1 MPVLMFDIVLVF
13 LLLIA
18 FKTAVFLILE
28 GLNLRYLTRMSAAER
43 ELPESVRG
51 IMDDATFARSVD
63 YTRAKSQF
71 SSVSALYDALV
82 LVLILSLGI
91 IPWLYHSLTGIF
103 GYGLFGQSSVFI
115 FIIFILGLPSLPFNW
130 WNTFKLEEA
139 FGFNKSSLKLWFSD
153 QIKGL
158 LLSLIIGIPLLMALM
173 RIVEGMGELW
183 WLWAFAFFWA
193 FQVVMMVLYPM
204 FILPLFNKL
213 EPMEEG
219 KIKDRLLALG
229 DRCGFKSKTILVMDG
244 SKRSGHSNA
253 FFTGFGRFRR
263 IVLYDTLIEQM
274 EIVELEAVLAHEIGH
289 YKCGH
294 IPKRLFF
301 SAFTTF
307 LMFALIGW
315 LIGAEWIF
323 NSLQFD
329 IEEMGSSLFIPAFLI
344 LYIFG
349 GLFSFWL
356 SPLDCLWSRKHEYEA
371 DAFAQNAMREGD
383 SLKSALRKLYKE
395 NLSNLLP
402 HPFYSSFYYS
412 HPTLVERES
421 ALREG

>member
-1 MPVLMFDIVLVF
+1 
-13 LLLIA
+13 
-18 FKTAVFLILE
+18 
-28 GLNLRYLTRMSAAER
+28 MSAAER

-71 SSVSALYDALV
+71 SSVSALYDALL

-91 IPWLYHSLTGIF
+91 IPWLYHSLSGIF

-219 KIKDRLLALG
+219 EIKDRLLALG

>member
-1 MPVLMFDIVLVF
+1 MLNISLVFLVLIALKTGVF
-13 LLLIA
+13 LLLER
-18 FKTAVFLILE
+18 V
-28 GLNLRYLTRMSAAER
+28 NLRHLSDVSGSDRG
-43 ELPESVRG
+43 LPESVRG
-51 IMDDATFARSVD
+51 IMDDATFTRSVD
-63 YTRAKSQF
+63 YTQAKSRF
-71 SSVSALYDALV
+71 SSVSVLYDSLV
-82 LVLILSLGI
+82 LVLILLFGV
-91 IPWLYHSLTGIF
+91 IPWLYQYLSEIF
-103 GYGLFGQSSVFI
+103 GYGLFGQSAVFVLSL
-115 FIIFILGLPSLPFNW
+115 FVFGLPSLPFNW

-139 FGFNKSSLKLWFSD
+139 FGFNKSSLKLWLSD
-153 QIKGL
+153 QVKGL
-158 LLSLIIGIPLLMALM
+158 LLSFVIGIPLLMALM
-173 RIVEGMGELW
+173 WIVEGMGDYW

-213 EPMEEG
+213 EPMEAGEL
-219 KIKDRLLALG
+219 KDRLLALG
-229 DRCGFKSKTILVMDG
+229 DRCGFQSKTILVMDG

-274 EIVELEAVLAHEIGH
+274 EIKELEAVLAHEIGH

-315 LIGAEWIF
+315 LISAEWIF
-323 NSLQFD
+323 TSLQFD
-329 IEEMGSSLFIPAFLI
+329 LEAMGSNLFIPAFLI
-344 LYIFG
+344 LSLFG
-349 GLFSFWL
+349 GLFSFWF
-356 SPLDCLWSRKHEYEA
+356 SPLDSLWSRKHEYEA
-371 DAFAQNAMREGD
+371 DAFARNAMSEGD

-402 HPFYSSFYYS
+402 HPLYSAFYYS

-421 ALREG
+421 ALSEG